1 MKNILN
7 IIRENI
13 TLLIVVLA
21 VGLVIGY
28 ILGTPS
34 SRNKNIDD
42 KEAVVDLNEQ
52 IYTCSMHPQI
62 RQKGPG
68 LCPICAMELIPA
80 VSGSTDNSGGNPNEI
95 QMSESAVQLANIQ
108 TTFVKRGQSLR
119 EINLLGRVEVDE
131 SRMYEISA
139 RFNGRIEKLFINF
152 TGQNVIKGQLLA
164 KVYSPQLVTAQKE
177 LLESIN
183 FKDSKPEI
191 YKSAIGKLKLWDLT
205 DQQIKSII
213 ENGKPILYF
222 DVLSP
227 ISGVVSSRHISLGDY
242 VKQGQQMFMV
252 TDLSKVWIMFDAY
265 QADLPWILVNDDVE
279 FTLSSVSGQKLKG
292 KVKFIDPVI
301 NPKTRIAKVRVEY
314 SNTDFKIKPDMFV
327 NGVIKSSVDNNVKNR
342 LLVPKTSVLWTG
354 KRAVVYVKLKDRES
368 PTFIYREIV
377 LGPDAGDYYAV
388 EEGLKE
394 GEEIAANGVFK
405 IDASAQLMGLTS
417 MMNPDGGSNSVTGHN
432 HGNSNMSNDEMST
445 MDSHHQPMKVNTQFK
460 KQLTNVYQKYL
471 VLKDAFVISNSKKVV
486 NSAKEIAKAIINVD
500 MKLVSGDAHI
510 VWMEQVSALNKSIEI
525 IQNSSDIEQQRKAFA
540 ALSLSFYKSVKIF
553 GLEGAVTY
561 YQYCPMANTDKGAFW
576 FSNSKEIRNPYF
588 GQKMLK
594 CGETKEVIAF
604 K

>member
-152 TGQNVIKGQLLA
+152 TGQNVTKGQLLA

-432 HGNSNMSNDEMST
+432 HENSNMSNDEMST